1 MLVFKVTRVGAE
13 IKKVQLRFAAADLL
27 QFLFRELREL
37 VFQGSDFLL
46 EGVEFFNSFY
56 AVFSFQSLLCILL
69 RITGKNAKKRGKVY
83 LFSDLT
89 VLLLSLTY
97 IPLEKILCSLLT
109 VVLSGQIIDLVTGL
123 RFSLL
128 LPFHKKAGNR

>member
-1 MLVFKVTRVGAE
+1 MQQKG
-13 IKKVQLRFAAADLL
+13 
-27 QFLFRELREL
+27 
-37 VFQGSDFLL
+37 
-46 EGVEFFNSFY
+46 
-56 AVFSFQSLLCILL
+56 
-69 RITGKNAKKRGKVY
+69 GKVY

-123 RFSLL
+123 RFSLS